1 METET
6 RRTIE
11 YSVGWAIGLGILLII
26 LGIIAIAI
34 PFYTAITVG
43 LFFGWLFIIG
53 GVIQAIYAFRHNR
66 SGRSVVF
73 HLLLGIVAIVAGFL
87 LVLNPLAGVV
97 SITLIM
103 GIYFFIDGIFRVFL
117 AFQLQPAA
125 NWGWVLL
132 NGILT
137 IVLGILIWSE
147 WPFSASW
154 VLGLLVGIGLL
165 FSGLST
171 ILFAL
176 AARQALHRS

>member
-6 RRTIE
+6 RRTLE
-11 YSVGWAIGLGILLII
+11 HSVGWAIGLGIFLII

-34 PFYTAITVG
+34 PFYAAIAVG
-43 LFFGWLFIIG
+43 LFFGWLFIVG
-53 GVIQAIYAFRHNR
+53 GISQAIYAFGHNR
-66 SGRSVVF
+66 RGLSLVF
-73 HLLLGIVAIVAGFL
+73 HFLLGLLAIVAGFL
-87 LVLNPLAGVV
+87 LVFNPLAGVV
-97 SITLIM
+97 SITLIV

-117 AFQLQPAA
+117 AFQLQPNA

-132 NGILT
+132 NGILM
-137 IVLGILIWSE
+137 IILGILIWSE
-147 WPFSASW
+147 WPFAASW

-171 ILFAL
+171 IFFAL